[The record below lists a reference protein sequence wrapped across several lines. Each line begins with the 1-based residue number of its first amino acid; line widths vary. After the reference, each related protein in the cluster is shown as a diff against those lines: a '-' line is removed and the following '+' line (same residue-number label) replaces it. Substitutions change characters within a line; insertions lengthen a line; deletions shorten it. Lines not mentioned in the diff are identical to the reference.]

1 MDGGIILG
9 TGTLSGGKTSYGTA
23 SLTSGSHNITAVYA
37 GTANIK
43 GSTSSV
49 LVQSVNWDGNEKS

>member
-49 LVQSVNWDGNEKS
+49 LVQSVN